1 VTGKTDILAKIV
13 ATKRQEV
20 AEAKRRISMA
30 DLLARPEARRQP
42 LSLIA
47 ALAAKPFA
55 VIAEM
60 KRSSPSGGQ
69 LRPDLS
75 PSALAP
81 AYERHGAASL
91 SVLTDFH
98 YFGGSLEDLR
108 QARAAVRIPV
118 LRKDFIIDEYQLAE
132 ARAFG
137 ADAVLLIARILDR
150 TQLADLHAAARRLGL
165 ECLVEI
171 HEPGEIDKIDFA
183 TMRLIGINNRNLDT
197 LVTDVN
203 QTLRICPRI
212 PAGTTIVSESGIR
225 NAGDLRALARHG
237 IRAALIG
244 EHFMKSE
251 NPALALRELLDS
263 FAISAEGQPGVL

>member
-1 VTGKTDILAKIV
+1 MTGKTDILAQIV
-13 ATKRQEV
+13 ETKRQEV
-20 AEAKRRISMA
+20 AEAKRRASRA
-30 DLLARPEARRQP
+30 DLLALSEAKRQP
-42 LSLIA
+42 LSLAA
-47 ALAAKPFA
+47 ALSAKPFA
-55 VIAEM
+55 IIAEM

-75 PSALAP
+75 PSALASS
-81 AYERHGAASL
+81 YEQQGAAAL

-150 TQLADLHAAARRLGL
+150 AQLSDLHAAAGRLGL

-171 HEPGEIDKIDFA
+171 HEPGEIDKIDFD
-183 TMRLIGINNRNLDT
+183 TMKLIGINNRNLDT

-203 QTLRICPRI
+203 QTLRICPLI
-212 PAGTTIVSESGIR
+212 PAGATIVSESGIR
-225 NAGDLRALARHG
+225 CAGDLHTLVRHG
-237 IRAALIG
+237 IRSALIG
-244 EHFMKSE
+244 QHFMKSE
-251 NPALALRELLDS
+251 NPALALRDLLES
-263 FAISAEGQPGVL
+263 FAAMMDGGTD

>member
-1 VTGKTDILAKIV
+1 MTGKTDILAKIV

-20 AEAKRRISMA
+20 AEARRRISRA
-30 DLLARPEARRQP
+30 DLFARSEAKRPP

-47 ALAAKPFA
+47 ALTAKPFA
-55 VIAEM
+55 IIAEM

-75 PSALAP
+75 PSDLASS
-81 AYERHGAASL
+81 YEQQGAAAL
-91 SVLTDFH
+91 SVLTDSH

-118 LRKDFIIDEYQLAE
+118 LRKDFIVDEYQLVE

-150 TQLADLHAAARRLGL
+150 SQLADLHAAARQLGL
-165 ECLVEI
+165 ECLVEL
-171 HEPGEIDKIDFA
+171 HEPAEIDKIDFD
-183 TMRLIGINNRNLDT
+183 TMKLIGINNRNLDT
-197 LVTDVN
+197 LVTDVS
-203 QTLRICPRI
+203 QTLRICPHI
-212 PAGTTIVSESGIR
+212 PAGTVVVSESGIR
-225 NAGDLRALARHG
+225 TASDLRTLAQHG

-244 EHFMKSE
+244 EHFMRSE
-251 NPALALRELLDS
+251 HPAKALRTLLES
-263 FAISAEGQPGVL
+263 FATSTNGGNGL

>member
-1 VTGKTDILAKIV
+1 MSGKTDILAKIV

-20 AEAKRRISMA
+20 AEAKRRVSAA

-42 LSLIA
+42 LSLAA

-55 VIAEM
+55 IIAEM

-75 PSALAP
+75 PSALASS
-81 AYERHGAASL
+81 YEQHGAAAL

-98 YFGGSLEDLR
+98 YFGGSLEDLA

-150 TQLADLHAAARRLGL
+150 EQLADLHAAAARLGI

-171 HEPGEIDKIDFA
+171 HEAGELDKLDFD
-183 TMRLIGINNRNLDT
+183 TMKLIGINNRNLDT

-212 PAGTTIVSESGIR
+212 SAGTTIVSESGIR
-225 NAGDLRALARHG
+225 NASDLRALAQHG

-244 EHFMKSE
+244 EHFMKSQ
-251 NPALALRELLDS
+251 NPAQALRALLEA
-263 FAISAEGQPGVL
+263 FAAPTDGGTAP